1 MNTFVSHFSQRDGKV
16 SLILIYASFKCHG
29 KANVRY
35 VLQFSS
41 NFPRNSYPSH
51 SDFDES
57 NFTYVM
63 ENICWKSRH
72 MYLQMWA
79 ECTYTYTLTSG
90 SYEFD
95 FAVQRCGNWDVIW
108 LYFSIFP
115 DTFLWLNI
123 FLKFFFVSLSKVKYA
138 TTLCDCHVCHTYL
151 WFNIKLF
158 LWLICAQFLL
168 LNILLLIC
176 CSVAM
181 SGTGMGE

>member
-1 MNTFVSHFSQRDGKV
+1 MSVTYLSFH
-16 SLILIYASFKCHG
+16 LIFREIRIRLIPISMKAILLMSWRTYAG
-29 KANVRY
+29 RV
-35 VLQFSS
+35 
-41 NFPRNSYPSH
+41 
-51 SDFDES
+51 D
-57 NFTYVM
+57 
-63 ENICWKSRH
+63 IC

-79 ECTYTYTLTSG
+79 EYTYTYTLTSG